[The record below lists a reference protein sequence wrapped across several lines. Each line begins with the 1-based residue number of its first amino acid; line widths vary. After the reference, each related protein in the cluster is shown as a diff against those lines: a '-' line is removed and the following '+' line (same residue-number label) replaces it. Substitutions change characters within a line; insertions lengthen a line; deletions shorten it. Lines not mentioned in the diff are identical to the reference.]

1 MSDHAN
7 PEDLRAFMAGIGT
20 DADASALVA
29 AINAKGYLITT
40 DELADPIAEVKRR
53 LASRDGTTMFEM
65 QMLMN
70 HLSQLSEMS
79 GSPCL
84 QRIRQYRRCPATSR
98 NERASPT

>member
-79 GSPCL
+79 GSAVSAANSAISSMP
-84 QRIRQYRRCPATSR
+84 R
-98 NERASPT
+98 NVKE